1 MLYHPYHLTLKRER
15 KEKKNIHKFLYD
27 IYSFR
32 EKKKKLT
39 AIHVNYVSSPEQLGK
54 EKIIT

>member
-1 MLYHPYHLTLKRER
+1 MTFTPFE
-15 KEKKNIHKFLYD
+15 
-27 IYSFR
+27 
-32 EKKKKLT
+32 KKKLT